1 MALHHLVPKFLL
13 RRWAHPDSGLL
24 EVLDRRDWQLSRE
37 DPARFA
43 ALPDF
48 NTVLDADGKPDD
60 WIESTLLAGLDNTA
74 ANAMRQIEALPRPK
88 SLARQAASK
97 GWHDTHLM
105 SPKLTAGMAMWLAAQ
120 AVRSSTF
127 RDAVTR
133 STTADVQRQITPH
146 YEAELAKATDEEQR
160 AHLRYMAGI
169 RVVTTQFDQNAF
181 PHLMAHLVVRL
192 GEVLYGE
199 YVWAVQ
205 RMSKPA
211 LHLGDDPVLLLNIND
226 PKRCGSYSQVATTGE
241 EPVSMWLSPQETVD
255 RALATMRG
263 NHLLVMPLGPR
274 HLLTLSPTT
283 AMKPG
288 RYDMPADSARPYNAV
303 ASAAS
308 RRWVCSTPADGAAE
322 PPAAAVTYVAEV
334 GRAAMRAEAR
344 RRREARDAA

>member
-1 MALHHLVPKFLL
+1 MAQHHLVPKFLL
-13 RRWAHPDSGLL
+13 RRWAHPESGLL
-24 EVLDRRDWQLSRE
+24 EVLDRRDWRLSRQ

-48 NTVLDADGKPDD
+48 NIVVDADGKPDD

-74 ANAMRQIEALPRPK
+74 ANVLRQIEALPRPK

-97 GWHDTHLM
+97 GWHGTHLV
-105 SPKLTAGMAMWLAAQ
+105 SPKLTTGMAMWLAAQ

-127 RDAVTR
+127 RDAVTG
-133 STTADVQRQITPH
+133 STTADVQRQITSH
-146 YEAELAKATDEEQR
+146 YEAELATATDEEQR

-192 GEVLYGE
+192 GEILYGE

-211 LHLGDDPVLLLNIND
+211 LHLGEDPVLLLNIKD
-226 PKRCGSYSQVATTGE
+226 PRRCGSYSQVATTGE
-241 EPVSMWLSPQETVD
+241 KPVSLWLSPQETVE
-255 RALATMRG
+255 RALAAMRG
-263 NHLLVMPLGPR
+263 NHLVVMPLGPQ

-288 RYDMPADSARPYNAV
+288 RYDMPADAARAYNAMTAV
-303 ASAAS
+303 AS
-308 RRWVCSTPADGAAE
+308 RRWVCFTPADGAAE
-322 PPAAAVTYVAEV
+322 PTEGAVTFVAEV
-334 GRAAMRAEAR
+334 GKAAMRAEAR
-344 RRREARDAA
+344 RRRESRGAA